1 MFRLVIRIFCLLTH
15 TFLAHLTW
23 LVSQRW
29 SVASSLNQVFAR
41 KQHSQEASVCA
52 CVCKIHISLMTE
64 NVDSGRLGPA
74 LCSDTSEP
82 RHTDRV
88 WTVDAVVGEG
98 LPRLL
103 LKLHQWVH
111 TSGCAGSA
119 VQLMDAEHQIQVYIQ
134 EFEWGGWA
142 DLSRSALNPVI
153 CKITRAGWP
162 ATKVPVDCW
171 KLNQFQ
177 VELTELC
184 QLTVGSAQGP
194 VSQSNMTYLWAEL
207 RFSGVTKLTHSYP
220 GLTTIVTCTAA

>member
-88 WTVDAVVGEG
+88 WTVDTVVGEG

-134 EFEWGGWA
+134 KFEWGGWA

-153 CKITRAGWP
+153 CRVYESRMTGDKSPCRLLEAKSVPGWANGAVPAHRRICSGACITKQHELSLGW
-162 ATKVPVDCW
+162 T
-171 KLNQFQ
+171 Q
-177 VELTELC
+177 V
-184 QLTVGSAQGP
+184 
-194 VSQSNMTYLWAEL
+194 
-207 RFSGVTKLTHSYP
+207 
-220 GLTTIVTCTAA
+220 